1 MHISDTLMQI
11 HSFHSS
17 NRARGRLFSSCTVP
31 PAQKSV
37 TSQRTDEYWACPS
50 LLFSWLQALCAL
62 RHDTERSQILVL
74 MEGRE
79 DKVVMRGRH
88 RAASRG
94 RSAIITQKEVSLLLR
109 RDDDKSPPTAATSGF
124 VRSMTQFYTELC
136 HVASDKNNN
145 KIEV

>member
-1 MHISDTLMQI
+1 VSIGQ
-11 HSFHSS
+11 
-17 NRARGRLFSSCTVP
+17 VP
-31 PAQKSV
+31 SPL
-37 TSQRTDEYWACPS
+37 
-50 LLFSWLQALCAL
+50 LLFSWLQALCDH

-74 MEGRE
+74 MEERE
-79 DKVVMRGRH
+79 DKVISRGRP

-109 RDDDKSPPTAATSGF
+109 RDVDKSPPTAASGF

>member
-1 MHISDTLMQI
+1 MSLYDH
-11 HSFHSS
+11 HH
-17 NRARGRLFSSCTVP
+17 
-31 PAQKSV
+31 
-37 TSQRTDEYWACPS
+37 
-50 LLFSWLQALCAL
+50 LLFSWLQALCAH

-88 RAASRG
+88 RAASR
-94 RSAIITQKEVSLLLR
+94 AIITQKEVSLLLR
-109 RDDDKSPPTAATSGF
+109 RDDDKSPPTAASGF

-136 HVASDKNNN
+136 HVTSDKNNN

>member
-1 MHISDTLMQI
+1 M
-11 HSFHSS
+11 
-17 NRARGRLFSSCTVP
+17 
-31 PAQKSV
+31 
-37 TSQRTDEYWACPS
+37 S
-50 LLFSWLQALCAL
+50 LHEHLLLSWLQALCTH

-79 DKVVMRGRH
+79 NKVVIRGRP

-109 RDDDKSPPTAATSGF
+109 RDDDKSTPTAASGF
-124 VRSMTQFYTELC
+124 VRSMTQFYTELG
-136 HVASDKNNN
+136 HVTSDKNNN